1 MGGRGAALRK
11 GGFRNKE
18 YKTVRK
24 IGHIHVL
31 EKVNRGS
38 ASLPGLSGTPN
49 RVYGIYRPDGTP
61 KQVQYYGA
69 DRKAY
74 KRVDLDHKH
83 GKFEGWHTQYREN
96 GKDVPRKLSKREK
109 RDARMLVAGRGK

>member
-31 EKVNRGS
+31 EKVNQGS
-38 ASLPGLSGTPN
+38 AGLPGLSGTPN
-49 RVYGIYRPDGTP
+49 RVYGIYRKDGTP
-61 KQVQYYGA
+61 KQIKYYNA
-69 DRKAY
+69 KREVY
-74 KRVDLDHKH
+74 KRIDLDHSH
-83 GKFEGWHTQYREN
+83 GKFSGWHTQEYKN
-96 GKDVPRKLSKREK
+96 GIEITRKLSKREK
-109 RDARMLVAGRGK
+109 RDAGMLVAGRGR